1 MTRTARAGLLV
12 LTLINLCNYLDR
24 YILPFLGETL
34 RNSPLRIS
42 DTQFGILSSGFIVVY
57 MLAAPLFGS
66 SGDTGSRPRLIAL
79 GVAIWSIATVLGGLA
94 WGFVSLFVARAL
106 VGIGEAAYGTIA
118 PSLLADYYPRHTRS
132 RVFGIFY
139 AVIPL
144 GAALGYLV
152 AGQMDVH
159 FGWRSAFFVA
169 GAPGILLAVAA
180 LRLHDPPRGS
190 QEGDRYQPG
199 GAPPPPGRPG
209 GRVAPFLALLKNRP
223 YLLTVLGYAA
233 YTFALGAM
241 VVFMPKFLLRVRGI
255 PEGAASFRFSLLLAV
270 TGLGGT
276 LLGGWLGDRLLR
288 RTPQAYLW
296 LSGIATL
303 LAVPLAAL
311 ALMAADPAVYWG
323 ATTGA
328 IALLFL
334 STGPVNSM
342 IVNVVRPDMRATAVA
357 GSIFTIHVLGD
368 VPSPTLLGVLSD
380 TLQGGL
386 AAAVLIIPVAV
397 LVSGLIWTYA
407 AWRESRGT
415 ERVNRLED
423 RQRLDAQTRS
433 GEQ

>member
-1 MTRTARAGLLV
+1 M
-12 LTLINLCNYLDR
+12 
-24 YILPFLGETL
+24 
-34 RNSPLRIS
+34 
-42 DTQFGILSSGFIVVY
+42 
-57 MLAAPLFGS
+57 
-66 SGDTGSRPRLIAL
+66 
-79 GVAIWSIATVLGGLA
+79 
-94 WGFVSLFVARAL
+94 
-106 VGIGEAAYGTIA
+106 
-118 PSLLADYYPRHTRS
+118 
-132 RVFGIFY
+132 
-139 AVIPL
+139 
-144 GAALGYLV
+144 
-152 AGQMDVH
+152 
-159 FGWRSAFFVA
+159 
-169 GAPGILLAVAA
+169 
-180 LRLHDPPRGS
+180 
-190 QEGDRYQPG
+190 
-199 GAPPPPGRPG
+199 
-209 GRVAPFLALLKNRP
+209 
-223 YLLTVLGYAA
+223 
-233 YTFALGAM
+233 
-241 VVFMPKFLLRVRGI
+241 
-255 PEGAASFRFSLLLAV
+255 
-270 TGLGGT
+270 
-276 LLGGWLGDRLLR
+276 R
-288 RTPQAYLW
+288 RTPHAYLW

>member
-1 MTRTARAGLLV
+1 LI
-12 LTLINLCNYLDR
+12 LTLINLFNYLDR

-34 RNSPLRIS
+34 RTSSLHIS
-42 DTQFGILSSGFIVVY
+42 DTQFGILNSGFIVVY

-66 SGDTGSRPRLIAL
+66 SGDTASRPRLIAL
-79 GVAIWSIATVLGGLA
+79 GVGIWSIATVLGGFA
-94 WGFVSLFVARAL
+94 WSFVSLFVARAL
-106 VGIGEAAYGTIA
+106 VGVGEAAYGTIS

-139 AVIPL
+139 AVVPL

-169 GAPGILLAVAA
+169 GAPGFLLALAA

-190 QEGDRYQPG
+190 QEGERHQ
-199 GAPPPPGRPG
+199 ALGRPA
-209 GRVAPFLALLKNRP
+209 GRVAPYLALLKNRP

-233 YTFALGAM
+233 YTFAMGAM

-255 PEGAASFRFSLLLAV
+255 PEGAASFRFSILLAV

-276 LLGGWLGDRLLR
+276 LVGGWLGDRLLR
-288 RTPQAYLW
+288 RTPHAYLW
-296 LSGIATL
+296 LSGLATL
-303 LAVPLAAL
+303 LAAPLAAL
-311 ALMAADPAVYWG
+311 ALTAADPTVYWG

-328 IALLFL
+328 IGLLFV

-342 IVNVVRPDMRATAVA
+342 IVNAVPPDMRATAVA
-357 GSIFTIHVLGD
+357 GSILTIHVLGD

-380 TLQGGL
+380 RLAGGL

-397 LVSGLIWTYA
+397 LLSGLIWTYA
-407 AWRESRGT
+407 AWRASRSWPIT
-415 ERVNRLED
+415 AA
-423 RQRLDAQTRS
+423 AQ
-433 GEQ
+433 

>member
-12 LTLINLCNYLDR
+12 LTLINLFNYLDR

-34 RNSPLRIS
+34 RSSPLHIS
-42 DTQFGILSSGFIVVY
+42 DTQFGVLSSGFIVVY

-79 GVAIWSIATVLGGLA
+79 GVAIWSVATVLGGLA

-106 VGIGEAAYGTIA
+106 VGVGEAAYGTIS
-118 PSLLADYYPRHTRS
+118 PSLLADYYPRHLRS

-169 GAPGILLAVAA
+169 GAPGILLAIAA

-190 QEGDRYQPG
+190 QEGDLYQTG
-199 GAPPPPGRPG
+199 GAPGRPG
-209 GRVAPFLALLKNRP
+209 GRVAPYLALLKNRP

-233 YTFALGAM
+233 YTFAMGAM
-241 VVFMPKFLLRVRGI
+241 VIFMPKFLLRVRGI
-255 PEGAASFRFSLLLAV
+255 PEGAASFRFSILLAV

-288 RTPQAYLW
+288 RTPHAYLW

-311 ALMAADPAVYWG
+311 ALTAADPTVYWS

-328 IALLFL
+328 IGLLFL

-342 IVNVVRPDMRATAVA
+342 IVNAVPPDMRATAVA
-357 GSIFTIHVLGD
+357 GSILTIHVLGD

-380 TLQGGL
+380 RLAGGL

-397 LVSGLIWTYA
+397 LLSGCIWTYA
-407 AWRESRGT
+407 AWRGFGAESAGFRIS
-415 ERVNRLED
+415 ND
-423 RQRLDAQTRS
+423 
-433 GEQ
+433 